1 MRSEYDYLVPV
12 AGEAMKP
19 EPSRYT
25 HPRDWMLDGNR
36 PRLSCE
42 DDSQAT
48 TNKARETGLIV
59 RQPL

>member
-1 MRSEYDYLVPV
+1 MRDDCCYPMPMD
-12 AGEAMKP
+12 GEMKP

-36 PRLSCE
+36 PRISRE
-42 DDSQAT
+42 EESQAT
-48 TNKARETGLIV
+48 TNKPRETGLIV

>member
-1 MRSEYDYLVPV
+1 MRDECCFYPIPMV
-12 AGEAMKP
+12 GEMKP

-25 HPRDWMLDGNR
+25 QPRDWMLDGNR
-36 PRLSCE
+36 PRLSRE
-42 DDSQAT
+42 EESQPT